1 MFFVRSSLGQYL
13 TSVRASLAFPRMQHL
28 AWSSC
33 GLLLVLAACAADG
46 PAHEKARS
54 VVVLSADQATEI
66 VVPAGFGA
74 ATTTVPVA
82 STIAAVTPTTV
93 IATPASEETDSAS
106 DAAPPTEA
114 ARTDA
119 TDSDGDRSVGDES
132 TETAA
137 ETPAPTTTAEA
148 QATSTTAVAPT
159 TTTTT
164 TTTVTP
170 TKETVPLAEEN
181 INPGVKLMGA
191 LDDFNSCLATEGYEW
206 MGFPNPDLGANDPVN
221 QPAYLQALQFC
232 NSRTGI
238 SQAFQ
243 EFQTSRSDL
252 TPEEIRQEN
261 ENFILLADCLRSKG
275 WLIGELSP
283 DENGLLNPGDQFSS
297 ADGDVDTGEI
307 RDCVS
312 ETSLAGEQ
320 ENGS

>member
-1 MFFVRSSLGQYL
+1 
-13 TSVRASLAFPRMQHL
+13 MQRL

-33 GLLLVLAACAADG
+33 GLLLLLAACAADG
-46 PAHEKARS
+46 PANGKSQS

-66 VVPAGFGA
+66 VVPAGFGK
-74 ATTTVPVA
+74 ATTTAP
-82 STIAAVTPTTV
+82 AAPTTKAAAPTTV
-93 IATPASEETDSAS
+93 IATPASEDTDGAS
-106 DAAPPTEA
+106 DAPPPTEA

-119 TDSDGDRSVGDES
+119 MEGEGDRSVGDES

-137 ETPAPTTTAEA
+137 ETPAPTTATEA
-148 QATSTTAVAPT
+148 QTTSTTAVAPT
-159 TTTTT
+159 TTTSTTT
-164 TTTVTP
+164 TTTVAP
-170 TKETVPLAEEN
+170 TKETIPLAEEN

-206 MGFPNPDLGANDPVN
+206 MGFPNPDLGANDPIN

-243 EFQTSRSDL
+243 DFQTSRSDL

-261 ENFILLADCLRSKG
+261 ENFIALADCLRSKG

-312 ETSLAGEQ
+312 ETSLASGQ
-320 ENGS
+320 EDGS

>member
-1 MFFVRSSLGQYL
+1 
-13 TSVRASLAFPRMQHL
+13 
-28 AWSSC
+28 
-33 GLLLVLAACAADG
+33 
-46 PAHEKARS
+46 

-74 ATTTVPVA
+74 ATTTAPA
-82 STIAAVTPTTV
+82 APTTEAVTPTTV
-93 IATPASEETDSAS
+93 IATPASEDTDSAS
-106 DAAPPTEA
+106 DAPPPTEA

-119 TDSDGDRSVGDES
+119 MDSDSDRSVGDES

-148 QATSTTAVAPT
+148 QATSTTAAAPT
-159 TTTTT
+159 TTTSTTT
-164 TTTVTP
+164 TTTVAP
-170 TKETVPLAEEN
+170 TKETIPLAEEN

-206 MGFPNPDLGANDPVN
+206 MGFPNPDLGANDPIN

-243 EFQTSRSDL
+243 DFQTSRSDL

-261 ENFILLADCLRSKG
+261 ENFIALADCLRSKG

-312 ETSLAGEQ
+312 ETSLASGQ
-320 ENGS
+320 EDGS

>member
-1 MFFVRSSLGQYL
+1 
-13 TSVRASLAFPRMQHL
+13 
-28 AWSSC
+28 
-33 GLLLVLAACAADG
+33 
-46 PAHEKARS
+46 

-74 ATTTVPVA
+74 ATTTAP
-82 STIAAVTPTTV
+82 AAPTTKAAAPTTV
-93 IATPASEETDSAS
+93 IATPASEDTDSAS
-106 DAAPPTEA
+106 DAPPPTEA

-119 TDSDGDRSVGDES
+119 MDSDGDRSVDDGS
-132 TETAA
+132 SGTVAG
-137 ETPAPTTTAEA
+137 TPASTTATEA
-148 QATSTTAVAPT
+148 QATSTTAAAPT
-159 TTTTT
+159 TTTSTTT
-164 TTTVTP
+164 TTTVAP
-170 TKETVPLAEEN
+170 TKETIPLAEEN

-206 MGFPNPDLGANDPVN
+206 MGFPNPDLGANDPIN

-243 EFQTSRSDL
+243 DFQTSRSDL

-261 ENFILLADCLRSKG
+261 ENFIALADCLRSKG

-312 ETSLAGEQ
+312 ETSLASGQ
-320 ENGS
+320 EDGS

>member
-1 MFFVRSSLGQYL
+1 
-13 TSVRASLAFPRMQHL
+13 MQRL
-28 AWSSC
+28 SWSSC
-33 GLLLVLAACAADG
+33 GLLLLLTACAADG
-46 PAHEKARS
+46 PVNVKSQS

-74 ATTTVPVA
+74 ATTTAPVA
-82 STIAAVTPTTV
+82 PTTKAAAPTTV
-93 IATPASEETDSAS
+93 IASPASEDTDGAS
-106 DAAPPTEA
+106 DAPPPTEA

-119 TDSDGDRSVGDES
+119 MEGDGDRSVSDGS
-132 TETAA
+132 SGTAA
-137 ETPAPTTTAEA
+137 ATPASTTATEA
-148 QATSTTAVAPT
+148 PTTSTTAVAPT
-159 TTTTT
+159 TTTSTT
-164 TTTVTP
+164 STTTVAP
-170 TKETVPLAEEN
+170 TKETVPLAEED

-206 MGFPNPDLGANDPVN
+206 MGFPNPDLGANDLVN
-221 QPAYLQALQFC
+221 QPGYLQALQFC

>member
-1 MFFVRSSLGQYL
+1 M
-13 TSVRASLAFPRMQHL
+13 
-28 AWSSC
+28 
-33 GLLLVLAACAADG
+33 
-46 PAHEKARS
+46 
-54 VVVLSADQATEI
+54 VVLSADQATEI

-74 ATTTVPVA
+74 ATTTAP
-82 STIAAVTPTTV
+82 AAPTTKAAAPTTV
-93 IATPASEETDSAS
+93 IATPASEDTDSAS
-106 DAAPPTEA
+106 DAPPPTEA

-119 TDSDGDRSVGDES
+119 MDSDSDRSVGDES

-148 QATSTTAVAPT
+148 QATSTTAAAPT

-164 TTTVTP
+164 TTTVAP
-170 TKETVPLAEEN
+170 TKETVPLAEED

-206 MGFPNPDLGANDPVN
+206 MGFPNPDLGANDLVN

-252 TPEEIRQEN
+252 TPDEIRQAN
-261 ENFILLADCLRSKG
+261 ESFILLADCLRSKG

-312 ETSLAGEQ
+312 ETSLASEQ
-320 ENGS
+320 EDGS

>member
-1 MFFVRSSLGQYL
+1 MSPSTHITRVPENVLREILTGPIPDVRSGIV
-13 TSVRASLAFPRMQHL
+13 SVPSDATPCL
-28 AWSSC
+28 
-33 GLLLVLAACAADG
+33 
-46 PAHEKARS
+46 
-54 VVVLSADQATEI
+54 VVLSADQATEI

-82 STIAAVTPTTV
+82 PTTKAVTPTTV
-93 IATPASEETDSAS
+93 IATPASEEPDSAS
-106 DAAPPTEA
+106 DAPPPTEA

-119 TDSDGDRSVGDES
+119 MESDSDRSVADGS
-132 TETAA
+132 SGTAA
-137 ETPAPTTTAEA
+137 GTPASPTATEA
-148 QATSTTAVAPT
+148 QATSTTAAAPT

-164 TTTVTP
+164 TTTVAP
-170 TKETVPLAEEN
+170 TKETVPLAEED

-206 MGFPNPDLGANDPVN
+206 MGFPNPALGANAPIN

-243 EFQTSRSDL
+243 EFQTSRSHQMPD
-252 TPEEIRQEN
+252 EIRQAN
-261 ENFILLADCLRSKG
+261 EDFILLADCLRSKG

>member
-1 MFFVRSSLGQYL
+1 
-13 TSVRASLAFPRMQHL
+13 MQRL
-28 AWSSC
+28 VWSFC
-33 GLLLVLAACAADG
+33 GLLLALMACAADG
-46 PAHEKARS
+46 PAHGKARS
-54 VVVLSADQATEI
+54 VVVLLADQATEI
-66 VVPAGFGA
+66 VVPAGFGS
-74 ATTTVPVA
+74 ATTTVPA
-82 STIAAVTPTTV
+82 TLTTEAAIPTTV
-93 IATPASEETDSAS
+93 IATPVSEDTDGGSNEPPSTETAGA
-106 DAAPPTEA
+106 DAME
-114 ARTDA
+114 
-119 TDSDGDRSVGDES
+119 SDGDRLIGDGDRLIGDGS
-132 TETAA
+132 AETATG
-137 ETPAPTTTAEA
+137 TPASTTAEA
-148 QATSTTAVAPT
+148 QATSTTTVVST

-164 TTTVTP
+164 TTTVAP
-170 TKETVPLAEEN
+170 TKETVPLAEED

-191 LDDFNSCLATEGYEW
+191 LDDFNSCLAAEGYEW

-243 EFQTSRSDL
+243 DFQTSRSDL

-297 ADGDVDTGEI
+297 ADGDIDTGEI

-312 ETSLAGEQ
+312 EISLAGEQ
-320 ENGS
+320 EDGS

>member
-1 MFFVRSSLGQYL
+1 MRSLLGRYL
-13 TSVRASLAFPRMQHL
+13 TSVRASLAFPRMQRL

-74 ATTTVPVA
+74 ATTTVPA
-82 STIAAVTPTTV
+82 APTTEAVTPTTV
-93 IATPASEETDSAS
+93 TATPASEETDSAS
-106 DAAPPTEA
+106 DAPPPTEA
-114 ARTDA
+114 ATTDA
-119 TDSDGDRSVGDES
+119 MESDGDRSVDDES

-148 QATSTTAVAPT
+148 QATSTTAAAPT

-164 TTTVTP
+164 TTTVAP
-170 TKETVPLAEEN
+170 TKETVPLAEED

-221 QPAYLQALQFC
+221 QPGYLQALQFC

>member
-1 MFFVRSSLGQYL
+1 
-13 TSVRASLAFPRMQHL
+13 MQRL

-33 GLLLVLAACAADG
+33 GLLLLLAACAADG
-46 PAHEKARS
+46 PANGKPQS
-54 VVVLSADQATEI
+54 VVVLLADQATEI
-66 VVPAGFGA
+66 VVPAGFGK
-74 ATTTVPVA
+74 ATTTAPVA
-82 STIAAVTPTTV
+82 PTTKAAAPTTV
-93 IATPASEETDSAS
+93 IATPASEDTDGAS
-106 DAAPPTEA
+106 DAPRSTEA
-114 ARTDA
+114 VRTDA
-119 TDSDGDRSVGDES
+119 MEGDGDRSVGDGS
-132 TETAA
+132 SETAA
-137 ETPAPTTTAEA
+137 GTPTSMTVTEA
-148 QATSTTAVAPT
+148 QTTSTTAVAT
-159 TTTTT
+159 TTTTSTTT
-164 TTTVTP
+164 TTTVAP

-243 EFQTSRSDL
+243 DFQTSRSDL

-261 ENFILLADCLRSKG
+261 ESFIALADCLRSKG

-320 ENGS
+320 EDGS

>member
-1 MFFVRSSLGQYL
+1 
-13 TSVRASLAFPRMQHL
+13 MQRL

-46 PAHEKARS
+46 PANGKSQS
-54 VVVLSADQATEI
+54 VVVLLADQATEI

-74 ATTTVPVA
+74 ATTTAP
-82 STIAAVTPTTV
+82 AAPTTKAAAPTTV
-93 IATPASEETDSAS
+93 IATPASEDTDSAS
-106 DAAPPTEA
+106 DAPPPTEA

-119 TDSDGDRSVGDES
+119 MNSDSDRSVGDES

-148 QATSTTAVAPT
+148 QATSTTAAAPT
-159 TTTTT
+159 TTTSTTT
-164 TTTVTP
+164 TTTVAP
-170 TKETVPLAEEN
+170 TKETIPLAEEN

-206 MGFPNPDLGANDPVN
+206 MGFPNPDLGANDPIN

-243 EFQTSRSDL
+243 DFQTSRSDL

-261 ENFILLADCLRSKG
+261 ENFIALADCLRSKG

-312 ETSLAGEQ
+312 ETSLASGQ
-320 ENGS
+320 EDGS

>member
-1 MFFVRSSLGQYL
+1 MAT
-13 TSVRASLAFPRMQHL
+13 TSVSRA
-28 AWSSC
+28 
-33 GLLLVLAACAADG
+33 GLAANDACA
-46 PAHEKARS
+46 S
-54 VVVLSADQATEI
+54 SY
-66 VVPAGFGA
+66 
-74 ATTTVPVA
+74 
-82 STIAAVTPTTV
+82 
-93 IATPASEETDSAS
+93 
-106 DAAPPTEA
+106 
-114 ARTDA
+114 
-119 TDSDGDRSVGDES
+119 
-132 TETAA
+132 
-137 ETPAPTTTAEA
+137 
-148 QATSTTAVAPT
+148 VAPT
-159 TTTTT
+159 T
-164 TTTVTP
+164 VAP

-206 MGFPNPDLGANDPVN
+206 MGFPNPDLGANAPVN

>member
-1 MFFVRSSLGQYL
+1 
-13 TSVRASLAFPRMQHL
+13 MQRL
-28 AWSSC
+28 VWSSC
-33 GLLLVLAACAADG
+33 GLLLLLAACADDE
-46 PAHEKARS
+46 PANGKSQS
-54 VVVLSADQATEI
+54 VVVLLADQATEI
-66 VVPAGFGA
+66 VVPAGFGK
-74 ATTTVPVA
+74 ATTTAPA
-82 STIAAVTPTTV
+82 TPTTKAAVPTTV
-93 IATPASEETDSAS
+93 IATPASEDTDGAS
-106 DAAPPTEA
+106 DAPRSTEA
-114 ARTDA
+114 VRTDA
-119 TDSDGDRSVGDES
+119 MEGDGDRSVGDGS
-132 TETAA
+132 SGTAA
-137 ETPAPTTTAEA
+137 ETPTSTTATEA
-148 QATSTTAVAPT
+148 QTTSTTAVAPT
-159 TTTTT
+159 TTTSTTSTTT
-164 TTTVTP
+164 TTTVAP
-170 TKETVPLAEEN
+170 TKETVPLAAED

-252 TPEEIRQEN
+252 TPDEIRQAN
-261 ENFILLADCLRSKG
+261 EDFILLADCLRSKG

-320 ENGS
+320 EDGS

>member
-1 MFFVRSSLGQYL
+1 
-13 TSVRASLAFPRMQHL
+13 MQRL
-28 AWSSC
+28 IWSFC
-33 GLLLVLAACAADG
+33 GLLLALAACAADG

-54 VVVLSADQATEI
+54 VVVLLADQATEI
-66 VVPAGFGA
+66 VVPAGLGSA
-74 ATTTVPVA
+74 TTTIPATTTVPA
-82 STIAAVTPTTV
+82 TPTTEAAAPTTV
-93 IATPASEETDSAS
+93 IATPASEDTDGGSNEP
-106 DAAPPTEA
+106 PPTETVGA
-114 ARTDA
+114 DA
-119 TDSDGDRSVGDES
+119 TESDSDRSVGDGS
-132 TETAA
+132 TETAIGI
-137 ETPAPTTTAEA
+137 PTSTTAEA
-148 QATSTTAVAPT
+148 QTTSTTTVAST

-164 TTTVTP
+164 ATTTTTVAP
-170 TKETVPLAEEN
+170 TKETVPLAEED

-191 LDDFNSCLATEGYEW
+191 LDDFNSCLAAEGYEW

-243 EFQTSRSDL
+243 DFQTSRSDL

-297 ADGDVDTGEI
+297 ADGDIDTGEI

-312 ETSLAGEQ
+312 EISLAGEQ
-320 ENGS
+320 EDGS